1 MHQQRASTSAVS
13 TRLAKLVF
21 SLTMA
26 ASLLACGGGDGGKP
40 AAAVNMPPPSTA
52 AGLQSGVLTG
62 TTATGAAW
70 VGALVSVKDANG
82 QVFLAAAPTDAQGS
96 YRVNLTKAQ
105 APYLIQA
112 RSSSPGN
119 PVTLYSLATADD
131 LNRTINIS
139 QLSNLLV
146 ANLAG
151 GDPNLAWGT
160 SQHKGITR
168 GQVDTALA
176 NLQAKLRPLLE
187 TSGVDMA
194 SVLRTAFAP
203 DHTGTDLL
211 LDLLVVNIDHG
222 SGVAEITNTLGGDT
236 VRDLLNPQGAD
247 DSAQLPVRDP
257 EAVREL
263 FAPAPGALSR
273 VQQAQDLVRQ
283 LNTALL
289 EGGGQAGHASL
300 TALCDAND
308 FLDSLSTSCADWAAK
323 LAADTSNGSIPLALR
338 RVVAFD
344 TQEAHNTHAT
354 KTAEK
359 RIDDTNF
366 GALITPVRDNRLSEK
381 LAVALHKSGNAW
393 KIGGDRRLV
402 NVAVRGFATSS
413 HYITG
418 SPVALKRALAKEAG
432 VQVRAHSAHLDQATS
447 VRIEGYGMGHD
458 HDRSGWL
465 DLYSAPTVKTLGA
478 PLNQDPVNTVF
489 VVRVVKED
497 VEVASYKS
505 YMQSSRMPTNAA
517 VDQEVF
523 PSIRKTIA
531 ISECA
536 TGNVGTRWGLPAGQ
550 LAVYTAMYCSGSG
563 NDEYGMVERDLRGL
577 EMVSEGHDDTTGR
590 RVAKPDTSAVTLQ
603 TVDADGVLYIVT
615 QDTILAAR
623 GIELKSGFEGET
635 HRSFVSDRQGTLDY
649 LNTYFPTVAFQT
661 MGEDG
666 LLTAICRTGGAQP
679 GYMWSLVTAPEAQ
692 VRAVTEVTELAGKQ
706 FSAFKCQRSTA
717 GHALTIN
724 AAGEV
729 TLSSTEQSA
738 ASALQTQTFS
748 QAASQALLTGQ
759 AGSTSSDGIRTWLH
773 PFQVIW
779 EGVTSWFVMETDQTP
794 DNRLWTT
801 IWRELTT

>member
-1 MHQQRASTSAVS
+1 MSQQRASTSAVS

-26 ASLLACGGGDGGKP
+26 AGLLACGGGDEDKP
-40 AAAVNMPPPSTA
+40 AAAGNLPPPNTA

-105 APYLIQA
+105 PPYLVQA

-119 PVTLYSLATADD
+119 PATLYSLATADD

-160 SQHKGITR
+160 SRHKGIT
-168 GQVDTALA
+168 QEQLDTALA
-176 NLQAKLRPLLE
+176 NLQAKLKPLLE
-187 TSGVDMA
+187 ASGANMA

-211 LDLLVVNIDHG
+211 LDLLVINIDHG

-263 FAPAPGALSR
+263 FAPAPGARSR

-289 EGGGQAGHASL
+289 EGGGQAGHAGL

-402 NVAVRGFATSS
+402 NVAVRGYATST
-413 HYITG
+413 HYHTG
-418 SPVALKRALAKEAG
+418 SPVALKRVLAKEAG

-447 VRIEGYGMGHD
+447 VRIEGYGMGD
-458 HDRSGWL
+458 DRSGWL

-489 VVRVVKED
+489 VVRVVKDD

-505 YMQSSRMPTNAA
+505 HMQSSRMPTNAA

-563 NDEYGMVERDLRGL
+563 ADEYGMVERDLRGL
-577 EMVSEGHDDTTGR
+577 EMVSEGHDDTAGR
-590 RVAKPDTSAVTLQ
+590 LVAKPDTSAVTLQ
-603 TVDADGVLYIVT
+603 TVDADGVLYIVI

-623 GIELKSGFEGET
+623 GIALRGSFDGET
-635 HRSFVSDRQGTLDY
+635 SRNFITAPPSTPDEVNPSL
-649 LNTYFPTVAFQT
+649 PTVT
-661 MGEDG
+661 DEKMGADG
-666 LLTAICRTGGAQP
+666 LLTAFCRANGPHP
-679 GYMWSLVTAPEAQ
+679 GYMLNLVTAPEAQ

-717 GHALTIN
+717 GHALAIN
-724 AAGEV
+724 AAGEI

-794 DNRLWTT
+794 GNRLWTT